1 MKRSVLS
8 LTMLSGLLF
17 SVSALCG
24 EAIDRQIDV
33 PLDGKIIIENGRGK
47 VDIRAWDKAQFKV
60 TGELDDLAKGYRLET
75 NGNVTEFIVDTPRS
89 RKWNDSGEGSD
100 LVIYM
105 PTTSALNFEGVNVN
119 VIVADLNKHTRI
131 KTVNGDVAA
140 TNLQGESHLSTVN
153 GKVETRNL
161 AGDIHLE
168 TVNGD
173 INDKQSSGTLRITA
187 VNGEIESDTQAES
200 LTFENVNGD
209 VELRFARLKDLDY
222 NTVNGEAEIYV
233 GSFADNARIKMNSVS
248 GDTDLY
254 LPAQI
259 SANFEI
265 QTHAGGS
272 IKNKLSDDVAS
283 KAKYTSARRL
293 NFSVNGGNADIEIDT
308 VSGNIT
314 LKTK

>member
-8 LTMLSGLLF
+8 LTLLSGILF
-17 SVSALCG
+17 SANALCG

-33 PLDGKIIIENGRGK
+33 PSDGKIIIENGRGK

-75 NGNVTEFIVDTPRS
+75 NGNVTEFIVETPRN
-89 RKWNDSGEGSD
+89 RKWNDNGNGSD

-105 PTTSALNFEGVNVN
+105 PKTSALNFEGVNVN
-119 VIVADLNKHTRI
+119 VTVVELSKHTRI
-131 KTVNGDVAA
+131 KTVNGDVMASD
-140 TNLQGESHLSTVN
+140 LQGETHLSTVN
-153 GKVETRNL
+153 GKVDTRNL

-173 INDKQSSGTLRITA
+173 IKDKQSSGTLAITA

-200 LTFENVNGD
+200 LKFENVNGD
-209 VELRFARLKDLDY
+209 VELRFARLKNLDY

-233 GSFADNARIKMNSVS
+233 GALAENARIKMNSVS

-254 LPAQI
+254 LPAEI
-259 SANFEI
+259 SASFDI

-272 IKNKLSDDVAS
+272 IKNKLSGDVAN

-293 NFSVNGGNADIEIDT
+293 NFTVNGGNADIEIDT
-308 VSGNIT
+308 VSGNIS
-314 LKTK
+314 LKNK